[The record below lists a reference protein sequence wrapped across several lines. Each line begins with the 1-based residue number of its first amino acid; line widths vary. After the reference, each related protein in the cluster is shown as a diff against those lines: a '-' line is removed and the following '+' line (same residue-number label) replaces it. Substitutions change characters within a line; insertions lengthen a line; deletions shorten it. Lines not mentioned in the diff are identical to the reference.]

1 MGSGRVKR
9 SGKEE
14 ELAEALYGHVR
25 ESLLGGLRVE
35 GFLRRLAVGV
45 GCEGQV
51 SCVQGSGLDPKGSGR
66 TGKRCVYMWSRERR
80 SLKEVALAMV
90 GGWTGELPG

>member
-1 MGSGRVKR
+1 MGSGRAKR

-35 GFLRRLAVGV
+35 GFLRRL
-45 GCEGQV
+45 
-51 SCVQGSGLDPKGSGR
+51 GSR
-66 TGKRCVYMWSRERR
+66 SR
-80 SLKEVALAMV
+80 L
-90 GGWTGELPG
+90 

>member
-1 MGSGRVKR
+1 MYNGQKKRRKQLKRVGSGRAKR

-35 GFLRRLAVGV
+35 GFLRRL
-45 GCEGQV
+45 
-51 SCVQGSGLDPKGSGR
+51 GSR
-66 TGKRCVYMWSRERR
+66 SR
-80 SLKEVALAMV
+80 L
-90 GGWTGELPG
+90 